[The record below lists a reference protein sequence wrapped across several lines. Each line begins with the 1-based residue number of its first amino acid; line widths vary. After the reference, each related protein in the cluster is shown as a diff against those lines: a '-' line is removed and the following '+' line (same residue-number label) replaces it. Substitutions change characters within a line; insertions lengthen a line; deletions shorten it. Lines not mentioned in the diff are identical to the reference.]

1 MAMGNSY
8 KDTKHTRHI
17 MWWYHYVREN
27 IAANRF
33 SMQWISTEFQI
44 ADIGTKQTPGPRHQ
58 FLVELIHIRINDDQK
73 ITADTLVQ
81 EGWKRDNG
89 DDQCHT

>member
-1 MAMGNSY
+1 
-8 KDTKHTRHI
+8 
-17 MWWYHYVREN
+17 
-27 IAANRF
+27 
-33 SMQWISTEFQI
+33 MQWISTEFQI

-81 EGWKRDNG
+81 EG
-89 DDQCHT
+89 

>member
-1 MAMGNSY
+1 
-8 KDTKHTRHI
+8 
-17 MWWYHYVREN
+17 
-27 IAANRF
+27 
-33 SMQWISTEFQI
+33 
-44 ADIGTKQTPGPRHQ
+44 
-58 FLVELIHIRINDDQK
+58 VELIHIRINDDQK